1 MNGSMTQSPH
11 TPRAQRG
18 LTLVEILV
26 AITLALLLM
35 AGTVQIFVSSKQAYR
50 TEDALSRV
58 QENGR
63 FAMSFLGTD
72 IRKAG
77 YTGCLP
83 PDAVSTIENRLNNKT
98 DYGWDITHFVNGSEA
113 TGAGSWSP
121 ALPTALSGIKP
132 GTDVITIRYMASN
145 GVDLV
150 PPFSDSAQLFIDPSV
165 VGRFSDGDIAMVTD
179 CQKGTLFQITNLQ
192 LSGGKIDVVHSNASI
207 TPGNDQSLF
216 DNNYGEDAEL
226 AVFVTEAFYI
236 KDNAKGVPALY
247 RTWLTK
253 PAGST
258 TPALSEQE
266 LVDGIEDMQ
275 ILYGEDTDNDGTANR
290 YVTADQV
297 TDMSKVV
304 SVRISLLARS
314 NDDHITINKQTYH
327 FPTMSAATT
336 TATDNRL
343 RHAFNTTITL
353 RNRVK

>member
-1 MNGSMTQSPH
+1 MNRTMIQSLRS
-11 TPRAQRG
+11 PRAQRG

-26 AITLALLLM
+26 AITLSLLLM
-35 AGTVQIFVSSKQAYR
+35 AGTIQIFLASKQAYR

-63 FAMSFLGTD
+63 FAMGFLATD

-83 PDAVSTIENRLNNKT
+83 QDAVSAIEVRLNNAANY
-98 DYGWDITHFVNGSEA
+98 DWDISNLVTGNEA
-113 TGAGSWSP
+113 TGANTWSP
-121 ALPTALSGIKP
+121 TLPAALSGNVKS

-150 PPFSDSAQLFIDPSV
+150 APFSDSAQLFIDPAV
-165 VGRFSDGDIAMVTD
+165 AGLFSDGDIAMVTD

-192 LSGGKIDVVHSNASI
+192 PAGGKVDVVHSNAALV
-207 TPGNDQSLF
+207 PGNDQSHF
-216 DNNYGEDAEL
+216 NNSYGEDAEL

-236 KDNAKGVPALY
+236 KDNNGVPALY
-247 RTWLTK
+247 RSWLT
-253 PAGST
+253 T
-258 TPALSEQE
+258 TGGVPTLKSQE
-266 LVDGIEDMQ
+266 LVEGIQDMQ

-290 YVTADQV
+290 YVTADNV

-327 FPTMSAATT
+327 FPTMNAATT
-336 TATDNRL
+336 TAADYRL

>member
-1 MNGSMTQSPH
+1 MNSNMTRSLQAL
-11 TPRAQRG
+11 RAQRG

-26 AITLALLLM
+26 AITLSLLLM
-35 AGTVQIFVSSKQAYR
+35 AGTIQIFLASKQAYR

-63 FAMSFLGTD
+63 FAMGFVATD

-83 PDAVSTIENRLNNKT
+83 PDAISSIEVRLNNAANY
-98 DYGWDITHFVNGSEA
+98 DWDISNLVTGNEA
-113 TGAGSWSP
+113 TGANSWSP
-121 ALPTALSGIKP
+121 ALPTALNGLNIKS

-150 PPFSDSAQLFIDPSV
+150 PPYSDSAQLFIDPSV
-165 VGRFSDGDIAMVTD
+165 ASLFGDGDIAMVTD

-192 LSGGKIDVVHSNASI
+192 PSGGKINVVHSNASL

-216 DNNYGEDAEL
+216 NNSYGEDAEL

-236 KDNAKGVPALY
+236 KDNANGVPALY
-247 RTWLTK
+247 RSWLT
-253 PAGST
+253 T
-258 TPALSEQE
+258 TANTPGLSQQE
-266 LVDGIEDMQ
+266 LVEGIENMQ
-275 ILYGEDTDNDGTANR
+275 VLYGEDTDNDGTANR
-290 YVTADQV
+290 YVTADNV

-314 NDDHITINKQTYH
+314 NDDHVTINKQTYH

-336 TATDNRL
+336 TAADNRL